1 VKIDERNI
9 DRRVLIGLRARVVR
23 HPDPTVE
30 GLEGII
36 TWETSRTITLR
47 TVKNGRPKEVKVLK
61 EGALLALELD
71 NGRVVL
77 LEGFRVINRPESRAK
92 RS

>member
-47 TVKNGRPKEVKVLK
+47 R
-61 EGALLALELD
+61 
-71 NGRVVL
+71 
-77 LEGFRVINRPESRAK
+77 
-92 RS
+92 